1 MPTGQ
6 RLTNKQKKEIVRLF
20 EEEWTNEDIA
30 QLMDLGSSTVWR
42 VTKKHL
48 DGTLKMKKLSPRVK
62 PQVRTTISVAAT
74 IEDHQIIKEYATEHD
89 LAMHE
94 ALHAVLNKDG
104 RTDILDAI
112 TALLPA
118 KKKWWHL

>member
-30 QLMDLGSSTVWR
+30 QLMDLGNSTVWR
-42 VTKKHL
+42 VTKKHVE
-48 DGTLKMKKLSPRVK
+48 GTLKMKKLHPRIK
-62 PQVRTTISVAAT
+62 KKVRATISVAAT
-74 IEDHQIIKEYATEHD
+74 VSDHHIVKDYADEHT
-89 LAMHE
+89 LPMHE
-94 ALHAVLNKDG
+94 ALHALLNKDG
-104 RTDILDAI
+104 HMDIMEAI
-112 TALLPA
+112 TAMAPV

>member
-6 RLTNKQKKEIVRLF
+6 KLTNKQKQEIVRLF
-20 EEEWTNEDIA
+20 EEEWTNDDIA
-30 QLMDLGSSTVWR
+30 QLMELGKSTVWR

-48 DGTLKMKKLSPRVK
+48 NGTLKMKRLSPSVK

-74 IEDHQIIKEYATEHD
+74 IEDHLIIKEYAAEHG

-104 RTDILDAI
+104 HTDILDAI